1 MEAITDIKQVST
13 KKIMMWIGNV
23 SITMIFAGLTS
34 AYIVRR
40 DEGNW
45 TGFDLPMMFWISTA
59 VLLIS
64 SISINAA
71 VNAAKKNEFGKVKAL
86 SALTLLLG
94 LGFVVSQ
101 YLGWTK
107 LVSEGVYLVGNPSG
121 SFMYVLT
128 GLHVVHVLAGIIC
141 LIVINVKANQQLYTA
156 KNYLGL
162 QLCAIY
168 WHFLDGLWVY
178 LFLFLLLKR

>member
-1 MEAITDIKQVST
+1 MSTVATIKEITT
-13 KKIMMWIGNV
+13 KKIMIWIGNV

-34 AYIVRR
+34 AYIVRKE
-40 DEGNW
+40 EGNW
-45 TGFDLPMMFWISTA
+45 TEFNLPMAFWISTA
-59 VLLIS
+59 IILIS
-64 SISINAA
+64 SVTINSA
-71 VNAAKKNEFGKVKAL
+71 VQAAKKNDLAKVKTF
-86 SALTLLLG
+86 TLLSL
-94 LGFVVSQ
+94 LLAVSFVISQ

-107 LVSEGVYLVGNPSG
+107 LVSQGVYLVGNPSG

-128 GLHVVHVLAGIIC
+128 GLHVAHVLAGIIC
-141 LIVINVKANQQLYTA
+141 LIVVNVKANKQQYTT

-162 QLCAIY
+162 QICAIY